1 MRWMW
6 EAWDQV
12 GVVETAGAAATP
24 EIVRYFADNGHAN
37 VTSDEVPWCAAF
49 VGAMLKRA
57 QVPLMVPQAD
67 RLLAR
72 GYLKQGTEIPLDQ
85 PRVGAIA
92 VFKRTSDPRF
102 GHVGFVNGFTATH
115 IHLLGGNQAN
125 SVSIMSYPRADLV
138 GLRWPEP
145 PATAAALAK
154 DGSRIAAASQRQ
166 IRDGTKTGVTQLP
179 PAPKIEPEALTQ
191 KMAGAKG
198 TVETLEAFVTFGL
211 SKWQWIVG
219 GFAVFWIGRMAYDA
233 WQIRQARLEDHNT
246 GRTLSAPSGADTAP
260 GASYDA
266 AAAPDA
272 QWVSEGAERM
282 TMPEAVR

>member
-24 EIVRYFADNGHAN
+24 EIVRYFVDAGHAEI
-37 VTSDEVPWCAAF
+37 TSDEVPWCAAF

-57 QVPLMVPQAD
+57 NVPLMVPSAD

-72 GYLKQGTEIPLDQ
+72 AYLRQGTDIPIDQ

-102 GHVGFVNGFTATH
+102 GHVGFVNGFTATN

-125 SVSIMSYPRADLV
+125 SVSVMSYPRADLI

-145 PATAAALAK
+145 PATAAELAK
-154 DGSRIAAASQRQ
+154 DGSRIAQASQRQ

-198 TVETLEAFVTFGL
+198 TFETLEAFVTFGL

-233 WQIRQARLEDHNT
+233 WIIRQARLEDHNT
-246 GRTLSAPSGADTAP
+246 GRTVPADAGPSDAHSASGP
-260 GASYDA
+260 ASGV
-266 AAAPDA
+266 PDPLA
-272 QWVSEGAERM
+272 MPVSE
-282 TMPEAVR
+282 VV

>member
-6 EAWDQV
+6 KAWEQV

-24 EIVRYFADNGHAN
+24 EIVRYFEKVGRADI
-37 VTSDEVPWCAAF
+37 TSDEVPWCAAF
-49 VGAMLKRA
+49 VGAMLKEA
-57 QVPLMVPQAD
+57 GVPLMMPKD
-67 RLLAR
+67 ERLLAR
-72 GYLKQGTEIPLDQ
+72 GYLKQGTEVPLDQ
-85 PRVGAIA
+85 PRVGCVA
-92 VFKRTSDPRF
+92 VFRRTSDPRF
-102 GHVGFVNGFTATH
+102 GHVGFVNGITDTH

-125 SVSIMSYPRADLV
+125 SVNVTAYPRSDLI
-138 GLRWPEP
+138 GLRWPEL
-145 PATAAALAK
+145 PATAADLAK

-166 IRDGTKTGVTQLP
+166 IRDGTKTGMTQLP

-233 WQIRQARLEDHNT
+233 WQIRQARLDDHNT
-246 GRTLSAPSGADTAP
+246 GKTAP
-260 GASYDA
+260 GSSVPPELVQPE
-266 AAAPDA
+266 PDDDPI
-272 QWVSEGAERM
+272 VMS
-282 TMPEAVR
+282 MPEAVR